1 MTLPSESLGVVA
13 YAADNLRIE
22 PVPDREL
29 AGDSIL
35 WGPMVL
41 GHEVVGTP
49 STGRTCHLGS
59 TARFPHTDGTFVN
72 YATLPSRMLRRLQAG
87 LRLRDAERLTSAA
100 TASHCCHSHIGLG
113 LVEHI
118 SSKGTHS

>member
-22 PVPDREL
+22 PVPDRKL

-35 WGPMVL
+35 WAPMVL

-72 YATLPSRMLRRLQAG
+72 YATLPQQ
-87 LRLRDAERLTSAA
+87 DAEATTSR
-100 TASHCCHSHIGLG
+100 TKTPRCCAVDFGRHRESL
-113 LVEHI
+113 L
-118 SSKGTHS
+118 SQPYRSWPR